1 MMTLPSAPAFT
12 YSGNRWI
19 LRPDGDRWVYGTE
32 GSKFALVL
40 HPNGDVIIVVG
51 DMKTGKVIFV
61 DGSNC
66 GCHPLV
72 AASSMLTRIGVE
84 PEELLS

>member
-12 YSGNRWI
+12 FDGHKFI
-19 LRPDGDRWVYGTE
+19 LRPDGDRWVYGSE
-32 GSKFALVL
+32 HSKFALVL
-40 HPNGDVIIVVG
+40 HPTGDVIIVLG

-66 GCHPLV
+66 GDHPLV
-72 AASSMLTRIGVE
+72 AASSMLTRSGVE
-84 PEELLS
+84 LEELLP